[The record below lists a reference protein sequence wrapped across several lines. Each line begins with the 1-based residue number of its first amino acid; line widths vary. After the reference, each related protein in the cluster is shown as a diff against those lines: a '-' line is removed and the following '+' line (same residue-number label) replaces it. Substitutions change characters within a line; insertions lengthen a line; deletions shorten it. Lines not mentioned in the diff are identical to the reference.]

1 MVYAQAMMA
10 NIRTCLSLRTCL
22 LRFAPANQVL
32 ALKVRSFSSSNGCC
46 TKRRHPQDLRRSL
59 SLSVKSW
66 PLQATLLMRSCSSS
80 TSELDALQYNKIADE
95 TLENLTEFFENLND
109 QEILSDDYDASLAS
123 GVLTIHL
130 GDDDKINT
138 LLMDVDTVL
147 DNLGTYVINKQVP
160 NKQIWLSSPL
170 SGPKRYDYLD
180 GKWVYSRNN
189 GILHDLLSEELTKLL
204 MMDIDLNHLKV
215 V

>member
-1 MVYAQAMMA
+1 
-10 NIRTCLSLRTCL
+10 
-22 LRFAPANQVL
+22 
-32 ALKVRSFSSSNGCC
+32 
-46 TKRRHPQDLRRSL
+46 
-59 SLSVKSW
+59 
-66 PLQATLLMRSCSSS
+66 
-80 TSELDALQYNKIADE
+80 DALQYNKIADE

-130 GDDDKINT
+130 G
-138 LLMDVDTVL
+138 